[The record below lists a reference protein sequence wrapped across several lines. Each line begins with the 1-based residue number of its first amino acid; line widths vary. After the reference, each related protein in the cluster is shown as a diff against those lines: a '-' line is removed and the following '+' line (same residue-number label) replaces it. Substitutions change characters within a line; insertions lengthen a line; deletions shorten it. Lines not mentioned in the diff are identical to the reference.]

1 MIADSPPNDF
11 GNTVIDAWLS
21 EQRINKNEI
30 SSLDRLAYAGNRSL
44 GALTY
49 SPSQPSFESSET
61 ALQIADIVSHT
72 RRSKQSR

>member
-30 SSLDRLAYAGNRSL
+30 SSLDRLAYAGNRS
-44 GALTY
+44 
-49 SPSQPSFESSET
+49 
-61 ALQIADIVSHT
+61 
-72 RRSKQSR
+72 